1 MGCEKCGKKRRLVI
15 KLRCEAKKKKKGGI
29 QPQGDSPSIEA
40 VF

>member
-15 KLRCEAKKKKKGGI
+15 KLRCEAKKKKGGI